1 MHKKLLA
8 VAVSSALAMPMAAQA
23 VKFKTSGQVNRA
35 IMFGDDGQG
44 SDVLQVDGDASGSR
58 FRFKG
63 SEDIGNGMKVGF
75 NFELEAQSNDSASA
89 TLKQGGT
96 SAGEDPRPDNAFKH
110 GERHINVW
118 FSGNWGKVTLGQGS
132 VATDNVAKANLNNA
146 WLAVEN
152 DSDYGAGILFRT
164 SAGGT
169 AGGINAQDVTP
180 SYDGDRNDNLR
191 YDSPALGPFTA
202 AVSVSNNEAW
212 DAMGKVAGSVG
223 GGDYDVRFGYG
234 DYEARSGFERWTV
247 SGAFKFSQGTSV
259 GLAYGTADFDTS
271 GVSDGDYFYVKLGHD
286 WGNNSVAIDYKTA
299 DDTIANASCSG
310 GSCGGETFGI
320 GFVHT
325 MPKPKV
331 DLYAGYRN
339 FELDDWSTALSG
351 GSGADDIDVFFVGS
365 RVKFD

>member
-75 NFELEAQSNDSASA
+75 NFELEAQSNDSFNA
-89 TLKQGGT
+89 TIKQGGT
-96 SAGEDPRPDNAFKH
+96 SPGEAPAADGAFKH